1 MDLSQRKL
9 NKTEWD
15 GIEIPQSINEKRIIK
30 LLCNAFNDVNLKRNH
45 TLSLLKHL
53 KINNSPEID
62 SYVYCNYIQHIL
74 KTLCAKHKV
83 PYIDVSPGKASIKKK
98 DKIRFSNTD
107 KKLEQNKNCIFEFI
121 IIKLLTNMFI
131 TDNEKQIYF
140 NYYTI
145 KTLMTYSIELC
156 NQHFIHKIGEIM
168 KHYEN
173 QIDIKKALYYGYDII
188 EKNDYLLRYADEELY
203 VHQKQLFTLCKHSGP
218 KLISYIAPTGTG
230 KTFSPLGLSEQ
241 HRVIFVC
248 AARHVGLALARAAI
262 SQQKK
267 IAFAFGCGDAE
278 DIRLHYYSVKECI
291 RNKRTGGIRKVD
303 NSVGDDVEIMISDI
317 KSFLPAM
324 YYMLAFNPKEKII
337 LYWDEPTI
345 TLDYEQHEFHDIIKK
360 NWQENL
366 IPNVVLSSA
375 TLPQPDEI
383 APTIADFRTRF
394 HGGFEK
400 YETEDG
406 SIKERELI
414 PEVHSIIS
422 YDCKKT
428 IPLFTKEG
436 HVSTPHLM
444 SSDYTKI
451 QEIAAHCEKYKT
463 LLRYI
468 DLNSVIKF
476 IKYVNENNCLTSKR
490 YYIERHFP
498 DIQTISMVNI
508 KEYYLLI
515 LKNLKPE
522 LWTTVYTTLNEEN
535 KLQSN
540 SYIKFVT
547 EDAHTL
553 TDGPAIYLA
562 KDVNKMAKYCIKL
575 ANIPSIVLAD
585 IMQAIQYNS
594 TINEKISEL
603 QKQYEDGTRKDED
616 KENKMAE
623 GRVNPEMRQL
633 MSNITTLQGCIKSMA
648 LNPMFIPNTYEH
660 RKRYNMEMKNNTFT
674 CDIDE
679 SIVEQI
685 MLIDDIE
692 DIWKLLLLMGIG
704 VFTSHKSVR
713 YIEIMKNLANQQK
726 LYLIIASDDY
736 IYGTNYQFCHA
747 YISKDLGNISQEK
760 LIQALGRA
768 GRNRLQQ
775 TYSIRF
781 RENELIEKLFTTQ
794 SDKPEVQ
801 NMRLLFN
808 T

>member
-1 MDLSQRKL
+1 MDLTQRKL
-9 NKTEWD
+9 NKIEWE
-15 GIEIPQSINEKRIIK
+15 GIEVPSNEHEKHITK
-30 LLCNAFNDVNLKRNH
+30 LICNGFHDVSLRRNY
-45 TLSLLKHL
+45 TLSLLKFL

-62 SYVYCNYIQHIL
+62 SYVYCNYIQNTL
-74 KTLCAKHKV
+74 KKLCNNYNV
-83 PYIDVSPGKASIKKK
+83 PYTDVLSNKISIKKK
-98 DKIRFSNTD
+98 DKIRFANTE
-107 KKLEQNKNCIFEFI
+107 KKLDKNKNIIFEFI
-121 IIKLLTNMFI
+121 VIEIIHNMLVA
-131 TDNEKQIYF
+131 DNEKQIYF

-145 KTLMTYSIELC
+145 KILMSYSIELC
-156 NQHFIHKIGEIM
+156 NKCFIEKIKEIM
-168 KHYEN
+168 KFYEGK
-173 QIDIKKALYYGYDII
+173 IDIKKVLYYGYYII
-188 EKNDYLLRYADEELY
+188 EKNDNLLRYADEQLY
-203 VHQKQLFTLCKHSGP
+203 EHQKKLFTLCKKPGP
-218 KLISYIAPTGTG
+218 KLISYISPTGTG
-230 KTFSPLGLSEQ
+230 KTLSPLGLSEQ
-241 HRVIFVC
+241 YRVIFVC
-248 AARHVGLALARAAI
+248 AARHVGLALARSAI
-262 SQQKK
+262 SEQKK

-303 NSVGDDVEIMISDI
+303 NSVGDNVEIMISDI

-324 YYMLAFNPKEKII
+324 FYMLAFNPKENII
-337 LYWDEPTI
+337 VYWDEPTI
-345 TLDYEQHEFHDIIKK
+345 TLDYEEHEFHAIIKK
-360 NWQENL
+360 NWNENL

-375 TLPQPDEI
+375 TLPQPEEI
-383 APTIADFRTRF
+383 APTIADFRSKF
-394 HGGFEK
+394 HTMEN
-400 YETEDG
+400 YVSDDG
-406 SIKERELI
+406 VSKQREII
-414 PEVHSIIS
+414 PEIHTIIS

-436 HVSTPHLM
+436 YVSTPHLM
-444 SSDYTKI
+444 SSDYNKI
-451 QEIAAHCEKYKT
+451 QEISKHCEKYKT

-468 DLNSVIKF
+468 DLKSIITF
-476 IKYVNENNCLTSKR
+476 IKYVNENNCLSSKR

-498 DIQTISMVNI
+498 DIEIVTMINI

-515 LKNLKPE
+515 LKNIKPE
-522 LWTTVYTTLNEEN
+522 CWIEIHTILSEEN
-535 KLQSN
+535 KSQSN

-562 KDVNKMAKYCIKL
+562 KDVNKIATFCMKL
-575 ANIPSIVLAD
+575 ANIPKIVLTD
-585 IMQAIQYNS
+585 IMQAIRYNS
-594 TINEKISEL
+594 TISEKIADL
-603 QKQYEDGTRKDED
+603 QKQYEDGTKKDEE
-616 KENKMAE
+616 KENKMADC
-623 GRVNPEMRQL
+623 RISPEMRQL
-633 MSNITTLQGCIKSMA
+633 LTKINTLQECIKSMA
-648 LNPMFIPNTYEH
+648 LNPMFVPNTYEH
-660 RKRYNMEMKNNTFT
+660 RKRFGMETKKNTFT

-679 SIVEQI
+679 EIVEKI

-704 VFTSHKSVR
+704 VFTAHKSVR
-713 YIEIMKNLANQQK
+713 YIEIMKNLAHHQK

-794 SDKPEVQ
+794 LYKPEVI
-801 NMRLLFN
+801 NMEKLFN